1 MLSVRY
7 LSLYPVCRSVVSV
20 TLVNCG
26 QRVGRIKM
34 KLGTLSGFGVAHIV
48 LDGDIAPPPQR
59 GTAPQ
64 LPAHV
69 CCDQVAACT
78 KMPLGME
85 VGLGQ
90 GDFALDGPRS
100 APQKGAEPPHP

>member
-20 TLVNCG
+20 TLVNC
-26 QRVGRIKM
+26 RHTVGRIKM
-34 KLGTLSGFGVAHIV
+34 KLGTQSGLGVV
-48 LDGDIAPPPQR
+48 LDEDIAPPPQR